1 MFNITNVVF
10 DGLSPTFIEGGRS
23 VTLVFSLTMNSSGPK
38 KRVNLKHEIFIYRN
52 GSATWHRAGKI
63 EIVA

>member
-52 GSATWHRAGKI
+52 GSAT
-63 EIVA
+63 